1 MSKDML
7 DELIDGLVQDF
18 EDMAKADAAGD
29 EDLRE
34 IRRMEICFAIS
45 RYAGEV

>member
-7 DELIDGLVQDF
+7 DELIDGLAQEF
-18 EDMAKADAAGD
+18 KDMAKADEDGD

-34 IRRMEICFAIS
+34 IRRMEIRFAIS

>member
-1 MSKDML
+1 MSQDML
-7 DELIDGLVQDF
+7 DELIDALAKEFKDMDKAEQD
-18 EDMAKADAAGD
+18 GD

-34 IRRMEICFAIS
+34 IRRMEIRFAIS